1 MLKSWGRRGSN
12 IDGETGRALSPVFKI
27 QRKFLRF
34 LISGGRYS
42 GGTCLNLLIDDKI
55 VNSLTGNNSIHLKP
69 VAFDVGKFIG
79 KDARIEVVDRETG
92 AWGHLCVDQFVQTDF
107 PKGARIVRTAKV
119 GGGDVVWCGDE
130 RLRGS
135 LRWSGE
141 ELYIGDRRLDPASVR
156 SLSLEVAQS
165 DSEPS
170 SGSVVFRNGER
181 WQCEIQSLAK
191 GKLAINGSLPGTR
204 TVELSSVHSLH
215 FGPVP
220 ARNPQAV
227 YRPGMLYR
235 TTGSPVPGKIAW
247 IKKDDLALE
256 SPLGI
261 LPIPRQGLLAYVFPD
276 SPVKPPSSG
285 LDEIGLRDGS
295 LFFGK
300 VRFETGKVVL
310 DRSDQEPL
318 RVPWEKLHYLIRS
331 GKETFWL
338 NGLASSSLESH
349 GPLGPGEGV
358 LSMDYRRADEPS
370 LFALRVLPKT
380 RLSYRIPTGFPAG
393 KTLLQTHLAPL
404 PNSRGTVTFTL
415 SVGGKEFYRKRFAP
429 DSIPEKL
436 SIPLPKG
443 DELTVGVDFDERIV
457 YPCGV
462 DMHDAHL
469 AVADIVKE
477 GNPK

>member
-1 MLKSWGRRGSN
+1 
-12 IDGETGRALSPVFKI
+12 
-27 QRKFLRF
+27 
-34 LISGGRYS
+34 
-42 GGTCLNLLIDDKI
+42 
-55 VNSLTGNNSIHLKP
+55 
-69 VAFDVGKFIG
+69 
-79 KDARIEVVDRETG
+79 
-92 AWGHLCVDQFVQTDF
+92 
-107 PKGARIVRTAKV
+107 
-119 GGGDVVWCGDE
+119 
-130 RLRGS
+130 
-135 LRWSGE
+135 
-141 ELYIGDRRLDPASVR
+141 
-156 SLSLEVAQS
+156 
-165 DSEPS
+165 
-170 SGSVVFRNGER
+170 
-181 WQCEIQSLAK
+181 
-191 GKLAINGSLPGTR
+191 
-204 TVELSSVHSLH
+204 
-215 FGPVP
+215 
-220 ARNPQAV
+220 
-227 YRPGMLYR
+227 MLYR
-235 TTGSPVPGKIAW
+235 ITGSPVPGKIAW
-247 IKKDDLALE
+247 IKKDDLALD

-276 SPVKPPSSG
+276 SPVKPPPTD
-285 LDEIGLRDGS
+285 LDEVGLRDGS

-300 VRFETGKVVL
+300 VRFETGKVIL
-310 DRSDQEPL
+310 DRSGQEPL
-318 RVPWEKLHYLIRS
+318 YVPWKKLHYLIRS

-443 DELTVGVDFDERIV
+443 DELTVGVDFEERIV